1 MFFLSLFLLS
11 VCHCIRKVHIC
22 YFLAN
27 KNLLFLNILQIINYK
42 KKTLKF
48 VLYCF
53 LLGYHDLNKTF
64 QY

>member
-1 MFFLSLFLLS
+1 MRKTYLYDNVFLSLFLLS

-42 KKTLKF
+42 KKL
-48 VLYCF
+48 
-53 LLGYHDLNKTF
+53 
-64 QY
+64 